1 MIAWIVLIVAGL
13 FEVIWA
19 IGLKY
24 SNGLTELVPA
34 TVTLIGMIV
43 SMALLSIAVK
53 TIPVG
58 TAYAVW
64 VGIGAVGT
72 ALLGILIFK
81 EPATALRLGFII
93 LIILGVVGL
102 KLTGPS

>member
-1 MIAWIVLIVAGL
+1 MIAWIVLFVAGL
-13 FEVIWA
+13 FEVVWA

-43 SMALLSIAVK
+43 SMALLSVAVK

-81 EPATALRLGFII
+81 EPTSTLRLGFII
-93 LIILGVVGL
+93 LIILGVIGL